1 MKEKIQT
8 LETGASRKKKNR
20 ACGFTLIELV
30 VVLLIIGLFS
40 SLISIHINRAF
51 SDGDLGLASRIIIA
65 EIKDI
70 RAKAAVSHKPYILAI
85 GVGQNRSY
93 VIPPKKDKASFSV
106 DVEIDE
112 KELSDKIKLPRNVVF
127 QDVIVSGKK
136 IQQGEALIRFYP
148 DGCVDRAIIHL
159 RNQDAETYTLKIL
172 PLTGEVRIHEGYIEE
187 RMG

>member
-1 MKEKIQT
+1 MQT
-8 LETGASRKKKNR
+8 LVTGTSTKKNR
-20 ACGFTLIELV
+20 IYGFTLIELL

-51 SDGDLGLASRIIIA
+51 SEGDLGLASRIITA
-65 EIKDI
+65 EIKNT
-70 RAKAAVSHKPYILAI
+70 RAKAAISHKPYILAI
-85 GVGQNRSY
+85 SAGQNKFY
-93 VIPPKKDKASFSV
+93 VIPPKKDNFSI
-106 DVEIDE
+106 ELTEE
-112 KELSDKIKLPRNVVF
+112 KDLSDKLKLPRNVIF
-127 QDVIVSGKK
+127 QDIIVSSKK

-172 PLTGEVRIHEGYIEE
+172 PLTGEVRIYEGYIEE